1 MIISTHWW
9 VEDGELVN
17 DGKGLYLTTDN
28 EFGDF
33 ELLVDFKMQPLG
45 DSGIY
50 LRGIPQVQIW
60 DPTEEKK
67 FKLGADKG
75 LVDSGTTNAMKVNTL

>member
-1 MIISTHWW
+1 
-9 VEDGELVN
+9 
-17 DGKGLYLTTDN
+17 
-28 EFGDF
+28 
-33 ELLVDFKMQPLG
+33 MQPLG

-67 FKLGADKG
+67 FKLGAARD
-75 LVDSGTTNAMKVNTL
+75 LVDSGTKRNGG